1 MKLRY
6 LVLAGAL
13 AASAVGM
20 MSCGSTFDC
29 KSKGPCANDPTPDQA
44 SIDFCNK
51 ALTGT
56 CGTQFKALG
65 QCGVDHSMCG
75 SDGKSTTNTSCSTQL
90 SDYTTCAT
98 NCALDG
104 GTNC

>member
-29 KSKGPCANDPTPDQA
+29 KSKGPCANDVAPDQA
-44 SIDFCNK
+44 SIDACNK
-51 ALTGT
+51 SLGGT
-56 CGTQFKALG
+56 CGSQLKTLG
-65 QCGVDHSMCG
+65 QCNLDHSMCG
-75 SDGKSTTNTSCSTQL
+75 SDGKSTASASCSTQL
-90 SDYTTCAT
+90 SDYTTCLSG
-98 NCALDG
+98 CISDG